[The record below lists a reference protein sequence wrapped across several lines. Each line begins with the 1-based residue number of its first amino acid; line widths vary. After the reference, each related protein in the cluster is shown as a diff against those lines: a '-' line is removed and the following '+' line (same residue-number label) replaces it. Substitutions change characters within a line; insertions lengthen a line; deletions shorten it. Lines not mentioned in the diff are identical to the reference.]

1 MRKYCL
7 KNDLLVYIEDLRN
20 VSNMISISKVVL
32 ALYYFVAEHPSSKP
46 GNLLVPLELTWKEN
60 IHRSESQNLAT

>member
-1 MRKYCL
+1 
-7 KNDLLVYIEDLRN
+7 
-20 VSNMISISKVVL
+20 MISISKVVL